1 LYFVSLQDLEKKV
14 NKETRFAFFVFIWSP
29 MSNLSYGKA
38 GDASLGTKKEIWAAR
53 SGEIREIP
61 ILLRE
66 RHLVPMVKKRFQE
79 IWY

>member
-1 LYFVSLQDLEKKV
+1 
-14 NKETRFAFFVFIWSP
+14 

>member
-1 LYFVSLQDLEKKV
+1 
-14 NKETRFAFFVFIWSP
+14 

-66 RHLVPMVKKRFQE
+66 RHLVPMVKKRFGISRPRDKDKRPRDKEE
-79 IWY
+79 I